1 MNEEYKTLLRRT
13 DPQSNDYIERLK
25 DESRLCAILE
35 RLKDSTNQSE
45 HLCTIY
51 RLIIEHQYYKP
62 NTYSPESLEHLREY
76 LDGNETLN
84 STCTRANLC
93 QIYHLALHDQY
104 NQARKY
110 MARFRL
116 QGYIH
121 PSNISMRILYNR
133 TMVQLGLCAFR
144 HGEILEA
151 YQALVY
157 LQSKHRRKELLG
169 QDEQSMS
176 LPFHMHLNIPLI
188 EGIYLISA
196 MLVEL
201 PSRKVQRMSR
211 RFHRIL
217 TEARKQPILPPPETI
232 RDHVVAASNA
242 LINADWRSCL
252 QFIVNDTMHKLVSE
266 LKSIEEILI
275 RYL

>member
-1 MNEEYKTLLRRT
+1 MNEEYKKILRRT
-13 DPQSNDYIERLK
+13 DPHSNEYIERLR
-25 DESRLCAILE
+25 DESRLCEILE
-35 RLKDSTNQSE
+35 RLKISFESTNQSE
-45 HLCTIY
+45 HICTIY
-51 RLIIEHQYYKP
+51 LLILEHQYYKP
-62 NTYSPESLEHLREY
+62 NSSSIESLDHLCQFVD
-76 LDGNETLN
+76 LNDTLT
-84 STCTRANLC
+84 STCTRVNLY

-104 NQARKY
+104 YQARKL
-110 MARFRL
+110 MSIFRL

-144 HGEILEA
+144 HGEIVEA

-169 QDEQSMS
+169 QDDQSTS
-176 LPFHMHLNIPLI
+176 LPYHMHLNLRLM

-201 PSRKVQRMSR
+201 PSRKTQRMSK
-211 RFHRIL
+211 RFYMIL
-217 TEARKQPILPPPETI
+217 TEARRQPILAPPESI
-232 RDHVVAASNA
+232 RDYIIAASNA

-252 QFIVNDTMHKLVSE
+252 KFLVNETMHKQVS
-266 LKSIEEILI
+266 
-275 RYL
+275 